1 MKKQLKKLTAVV
13 SAAAVVA
20 VGGIIGL
27 SALADGEQT
36 TLDIGKGSITITA
49 DSVSGY
55 DSSGNAVTVTDPD
68 GYIITG
74 STTSNTVTVSGTQKI
89 TLDNATI
96 DLSGNANCTA
106 FKIED
111 NNTGNVTVTLVGKN
125 TLKSG
130 EDCAGLQKNG
140 DKNSTGTLT
149 ITGTGTLTAVGG

>member
-55 DSSGNAVTVTDPD
+55 DSSGN
-68 GYIITG
+68 
-74 STTSNTVTVSGTQKI
+74 
-89 TLDNATI
+89 
-96 DLSGNANCTA
+96 
-106 FKIED
+106 
-111 NNTGNVTVTLVGKN
+111 
-125 TLKSG
+125 
-130 EDCAGLQKNG
+130 
-140 DKNSTGTLT
+140 
-149 ITGTGTLTAVGG
+149 